1 MDSSQATSSSLHS
14 FSPSGKHAVFYN
26 LYVGTHDNIWKVSE
40 IAREQLSLV
49 DPQRHQLYIFSI
61 GVVKDPWTMSID
73 DLQIV
78 KEGVFVHL
86 PDGQE
91 SSTLQELWS
100 YCSSNSTLSSE
111 VVVYL
116 HSKGSYHDK
125 PAQAGWRQYLQA
137 GALSEECRLMPNSCD
152 TCGSRMSPLPFPH
165 FPGNM
170 WAARCDYISR
180 LIQPKLF
187 ESAMDLVFEESDSGS
202 DDRCPPAGGE
212 ADNCYGIG
220 RFSSEHWV
228 LSHPDARPCDLDSN
242 PKYAWGKPSR
252 AGLEAMRSFLQK
264 GDEVKLLQ
272 PAPRSHMSDYRTH
285 HDCPTCGE
293 DVSTRIDGYR
303 ILYKK
308 KPPASW
314 WGWKFFKKEPPASWW
329 GRRFFGSL
337 LWCQR
342 ISEIGCKKGQS
353 NESMLAKLRWSA

>member
-1 MDSSQATSSSLHS
+1 MDHVHWRPANRQRGRLRS
-14 FSPSGKHAVFYN
+14 F
-26 LYVGTHDNIWKVSE
+26 
-40 IAREQLSLV
+40 ARW
-49 DPQRHQLYIFSI
+49 PR
-61 GVVKDPWTMSID
+61 K
-73 DLQIV
+73 
-78 KEGVFVHL
+78 
-86 PDGQE
+86 

-100 YCSSNSTLSSE
+100 YCSSNNTLSSE

-170 WAARCDYISR
+170 WAARCGYISR

-187 ESAMDLVFEESDSGS
+187 ESAMELVFEESDSGS

-242 PKYAWGKPSR
+242 PKYAWGKPTR
-252 AGLEAMRSFLQK
+252 AELEAMRNFLQK

-308 KPPASW
+308 EPPASW

-329 GRRFFGSL
+329 GWKPPASWWGWRFLGSL

-342 ISEIGCKKGQS
+342 ISEIGCKKG
-353 NESMLAKLRWSA
+353 LRWSA